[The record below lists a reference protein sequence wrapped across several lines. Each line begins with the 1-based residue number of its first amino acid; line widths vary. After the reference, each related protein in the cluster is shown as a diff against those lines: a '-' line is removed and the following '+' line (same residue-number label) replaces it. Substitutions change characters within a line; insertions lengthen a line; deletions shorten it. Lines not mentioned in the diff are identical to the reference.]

1 MDGVKYRH
9 NESESVIFN
18 KILCLQKKE
27 YVGDVCLVIFA
38 HWDTVTGTQETRAGN
53 EVYPKVREDLTIRE
67 KAPTMDFSWLK
78 VPTSA
83 FTFRTLLRQLRH
95 YAKPLTLTQTHSKQ

>member
-1 MDGVKYRH
+1 MPTIIEYRR
-9 NESESVIFN
+9 
-18 KILCLQKKE
+18 
-27 YVGDVCLVIFA
+27 DVCLVIFA
-38 HWDTVTGTQETRAGN
+38 NCDTETGTLETRAGN
-53 EVYPKVREDLTIRE
+53 EVYPKVREDFTIRE
-67 KAPTMDFSWLK
+67 KVPTMDFSWLK